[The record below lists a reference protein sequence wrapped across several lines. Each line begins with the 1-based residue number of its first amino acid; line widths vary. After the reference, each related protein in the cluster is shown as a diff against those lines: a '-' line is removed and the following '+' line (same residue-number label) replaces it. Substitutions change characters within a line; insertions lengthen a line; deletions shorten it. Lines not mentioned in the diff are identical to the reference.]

1 MNRWANRRKRQRVD
15 LKHRETLKALDVNVF
30 LLESEK
36 TRAQL
41 SDTEEKYRIADGDLK
56 DTTTRYEG
64 IKEEYDR
71 IATQIEAL
79 ERQMEQARA
88 QLTDTSVL
96 RGKLE
101 GEIAVLQEKIRS
113 IRGNEAHLQSRK
125 ETLRKEIDARNADKE
140 KLLQQRNEIQKR
152 LEKLQE
158 ERNSAAA
165 ELEIIQSRVAGL
177 NQSIEDAKNAIIDT
191 LNDRAAIKTK
201 MGRQDTMLE
210 QAQIRRAELNS
221 RLLRV
226 KSDEVQQEESIKSLE
241 EAFNTVTQEI
251 ASRKEA
257 QTVMEA
263 KLNEFRETIAK
274 MDQALRDA
282 QVQYHQDKTRL
293 EAVSNLTE
301 RYEGYGGSIRRV
313 MEQKD
318 KNPGIIGVVADIIKV
333 EKKYETAIE
342 TALGGSIQ
350 NIVTDNE
357 ETAKGMISFLKQTK
371 SGRATFLPLNS
382 IKNTQEFRQKEAL
395 KEPGVLGLAHT
406 LVHTDEKYSDVA
418 KSLLGR
424 IVVVDHVDHATQLA
438 RKFSY
443 SLRIVTLEGESLSP
457 GGSISGGAFKNSS
470 NLLGRRREMEEL
482 ECKVKAHAKA
492 VDELARFDRRPQ
504 KRPE

>member
-1 MNRWANRRKRQRVD
+1 M
-15 LKHRETLKALDVNVF
+15 
-30 LLESEK
+30 
-36 TRAQL
+36 
-41 SDTEEKYRIADGDLK
+41 
-56 DTTTRYEG
+56 
-64 IKEEYDR
+64 
-71 IATQIEAL
+71 
-79 ERQMEQARA
+79 
-88 QLTDTSVL
+88 
-96 RGKLE
+96 
-101 GEIAVLQEKIRS
+101 
-113 IRGNEAHLQSRK
+113 
-125 ETLRKEIDARNADKE
+125 
-140 KLLQQRNEIQKR
+140 
-152 LEKLQE
+152 
-158 ERNSAAA
+158 
-165 ELEIIQSRVAGL
+165 
-177 NQSIEDAKNAIIDT
+177 
-191 LNDRAAIKTK
+191 
-201 MGRQDTMLE
+201 
-210 QAQIRRAELNS
+210 
-221 RLLRV
+221 
-226 KSDEVQQEESIKSLE
+226 
-241 EAFNTVTQEI
+241 TQEI

-382 IKNTQEFRQKEAL
+382 IKNAQEFRQKEAL

-406 LVHTDEKYSDVA
+406 LVHTDEKYGDVA

-438 RKFSY
+438 RKFK
-443 SLRIVTLEGESLSP
+443 LFAADCDAGGRILIP
-457 GGSISGGAFKNSS
+457 WWFDQ
-470 NLLGRRREMEEL
+470 RRR
-482 ECKVKAHAKA
+482 V
-492 VDELARFDRRPQ
+492 
-504 KRPE
+504 

>member
-1 MNRWANRRKRQRVD
+1 M
-15 LKHRETLKALDVNVF
+15 
-30 LLESEK
+30 LESEK

-101 GEIAVLQEKIRS
+101 GEIAVLQEKSVPSGAMKHICRAEKRRCARRLTHETPTKKAAAAAKRDS
-113 IRGNEAHLQSRK
+113 KTARK
-125 ETLRKEIDARNADKE
+125 AAGRA
-140 KLLQQRNEIQKR
+140 QQRC
-152 LEKLQE
+152 
-158 ERNSAAA
+158 
-165 ELEIIQSRVAGL
+165 SRTGNHPEPGRRFKPVDRRC
-177 NQSIEDAKNAIIDT
+177 QNAIIDT

-257 QTVMEA
+257 QTAMEA

-382 IKNTQEFRQKEAL
+382 IKNAQEFRQKEAL

-438 RKFSY
+438 RKFKY

-482 ECKVKAHAKA
+482 EWKVKAHAKA
-492 VDELARFDRRPQ
+492 VDELLVSIEDLKKTGTNAGQSWKRAALRCKTPLSARILPA
-504 KRPE
+504 

>member
-1 MNRWANRRKRQRVD
+1 M
-15 LKHRETLKALDVNVF
+15 
-30 LLESEK
+30 
-36 TRAQL
+36 
-41 SDTEEKYRIADGDLK
+41 
-56 DTTTRYEG
+56 
-64 IKEEYDR
+64 
-71 IATQIEAL
+71 
-79 ERQMEQARA
+79 
-88 QLTDTSVL
+88 
-96 RGKLE
+96 
-101 GEIAVLQEKIRS
+101 
-113 IRGNEAHLQSRK
+113 
-125 ETLRKEIDARNADKE
+125 
-140 KLLQQRNEIQKR
+140 
-152 LEKLQE
+152 
-158 ERNSAAA
+158 
-165 ELEIIQSRVAGL
+165 
-177 NQSIEDAKNAIIDT
+177 
-191 LNDRAAIKTK
+191 
-201 MGRQDTMLE
+201 
-210 QAQIRRAELNS
+210 
-221 RLLRV
+221 
-226 KSDEVQQEESIKSLE
+226 
-241 EAFNTVTQEI
+241 
-251 ASRKEA
+251 
-257 QTVMEA
+257 MEA

-382 IKNTQEFRQKEAL
+382 IKNSQEFRQKEAL

-438 RKFSY
+438 RKFHY

-457 GGSISGGAFKNSS
+457 GGSISGGAFKNSRS
-470 NLLGRRREMEEL
+470 NNRIFSSSY
-482 ECKVKAHAKA
+482 
-492 VDELARFDRRPQ
+492 RFR
-504 KRPE
+504 